1 VSAPAFRAELP
12 GCKPGPRIRRLRL
25 SDFRSYASLDF
36 AAPARLVALAGPN
49 GAGKTNI
56 LEALS
61 LLGPGRGLRRATFV
75 NMARKAG
82 SGAFA
87 IHAEGEGQLGDV
99 ALGTAFQPG
108 ESGRICRIDR
118 EPVGSANRFLDHLG
132 LIWLTPDQDGLFRG
146 AAGDRRRFLDRLVL
160 AIDPDHASRASAY
173 ENALRHRNR
182 LLEDERA
189 DAPWLDAIEREIAET
204 GTALAAARRETV
216 IRLDAMGRADAA
228 AIAPFPFAVLRLDGD
243 VEARLASEKAGA
255 VEDWFRAA
263 LRDNRWRDRQA
274 GRTLI
279 GPQASDLV
287 VSHGPKNEEAAL
299 CSTGEQKAL
308 LIGLIL
314 AQARLIAQ
322 IRGEPPILLLDEIAA
337 HLDES
342 RRAAL
347 FTMLDAL
354 GAQAFMTGTDRAL
367 FEALPEGGLCCA
379 VNDGKVLPL
388 H

>member
-1 VSAPAFRAELP
+1 MSAPAFRAEMP
-12 GCKPGPRIRRLRL
+12 GRKPGPLIRRLRL
-25 SDFRSYASLDF
+25 TDFRCYAGLDF

-61 LLGPGRGLRRATFV
+61 LLGPGRGLRRAQLAS
-75 NMARKAG
+75 MARKSG

-87 IHAEGEGQLGDV
+87 IHAEGQGRLGDV
-99 ALGTAFQPG
+99 ALGTAMQPG
-108 ESGRICRIDR
+108 EPGRICRIDR
-118 EPVGSANRFLDHLG
+118 EPVAGASRFLDHLG
-132 LIWLTPDQDGLFRG
+132 LLWLTPDQDGLFRG
-146 AAGDRRRFLDRLVL
+146 SAGDRRRFLDRLVL

-182 LLEDERA
+182 LLEDEHA
-189 DAPWLDAIEREIAET
+189 DAQWLDAIERQIAEI

-228 AIAPFPFAVLRLDGD
+228 AIAPFPFALLRLEGD
-243 VEARLASEKAGA
+243 VEERLAREKAGA

-274 GRTLI
+274 GRPLI
-279 GPQASDLV
+279 GPQASDLL
-287 VSHGPKNEEAAL
+287 VSHGPKGEEAAF

-308 LIGLIL
+308 LIGLLL

-347 FTMLDAL
+347 FAMLDAL
-354 GAQAFMTGTDRAL
+354 GAQAFMTGTDCRL
-367 FEALPEGGLCCA
+367 FEALPSGGLCCA
-379 VNDGKVLPL
+379 VHDGRVEPFA
-388 H
+388 

>member
-1 VSAPAFRAELP
+1 MSAPAWQGEALGRR
-12 GCKPGPRIRRLRL
+12 PGPLIRRLRL
-25 SDFRSYASLDF
+25 TDFRSYASLDF
-36 AAPARLVALAGPN
+36 TASARLVALAGPN
-49 GAGKTNI
+49 GAGKTNV

-61 LLGPGRGLRRATFV
+61 LLGPGRGLRRAPLAS
-75 NMARKAG
+75 MARKGGAG
-82 SGAFA
+82 TFA
-87 IHAEGEGQLGDV
+87 IHAEGEGRLGDV
-99 ALGTAFQPG
+99 ALGTAMQPG
-108 ESGRICRIDR
+108 EPGRICRIDR
-118 EPVGSANRFLDHLG
+118 ESVSSANRFLDHLG
-132 LIWLTPDQDGLFRG
+132 LLWLTPDQDGLFRG

-189 DAPWLDAIEREIAET
+189 DSHWLDAIEREIAEI
-204 GTALAAARRETV
+204 GTAVAAARRETV
-216 IRLDAMGRADAA
+216 IRLDAMGRAEAA
-228 AIAPFPFAVLRLDGD
+228 AIAPFPFAVLRLEGD
-243 VEARLASEKAGA
+243 VEERLVSEKAGA

-279 GPQASDLV
+279 GPQASDLL
-287 VSHGPKNEEAAL
+287 VSHGPKGEEAAL

-347 FTMLDAL
+347 FAMLDAL

-367 FEALPEGGLCCA
+367 FEALPAGGLLLNVAGGSICH
-379 VNDGKVLPL
+379 G
-388 H
+388 

>member
-1 VSAPAFRAELP
+1 VSAPLLRAEAP
-12 GCKPGPRIRRLRL
+12 GGSPGPLIRRLRL
-25 SDFRSYASLDF
+25 TDFRSYASLDF

-61 LLGPGRGLRRATFV
+61 LLGPGRGLRRAQLAS
-75 NMARKAG
+75 MARKSG
-82 SGAFA
+82 RGAFA
-87 IHAEGEGQLGDV
+87 IHAEGEGRLGDV
-99 ALGTAFQPG
+99 ALGTATQPD
-108 ESGRICRIDR
+108 EPGRICRIDR
-118 EPVGSANRFLDHLG
+118 EPVPSANRFLDHLG
-132 LIWLTPDQDGLFRG
+132 LLWLTPDQDGLFRG

-189 DAPWLDAIEREIAET
+189 DSHWLDAIEREIAEI

-216 IRLDAMGRADAA
+216 IRLDAMGRADAE
-228 AIAPFPFAVLRLDGD
+228 AIAPFPFAILRLEGD
-243 VEARLASEKAGA
+243 VEQRLATDKASA

-274 GRTLI
+274 GRSLI

-322 IRGEPPILLLDEIAA
+322 VRGEPPILLLDEIAA

-347 FTMLDAL
+347 FAMLDAL

-367 FEALPEGGLCCA
+367 FEALPPGGLCCA
-379 VNDGKVLPL
+379 VNDGRVEALA
-388 H
+388 